1 MKKRLGPL
9 ERLYPMPCVL
19 VVGGTMELADTLA
32 VAWINVVASTPPT
45 IAMGLRKTRRTLEL
59 IRETGDFTVNVP
71 DTALVAAVD
80 YCGIASGRA
89 TDKFADAGLSLSA
102 SSLVTSPIIAEC
114 PYNLECRVTSETE
127 VGEYVLVLGEI
138 VESHAE
144 ERVLRAGTDIVEMGA
159 LDPLTYIAGAREYR
173 ALGPKVADAYSVGK
187 SFRPSADTA

>member
-80 YCGIASGRA
+80 YCGIASGRS
-89 TDKFADAGLSLSA
+89 TDKFADAGLTLSA
-102 SSLVTSPIIAEC
+102 SALVTAPMIAEC
-114 PYNLECRVTSETE
+114 PYNLECRVTGETE
-127 VGEYVLVLGEI
+127 IGEYVLVLGEI

-173 ALGPKVADAYSVGK
+173 ALGPKAGDAYSIGK
-187 SFRPSADTA
+187 SLRPPVGTV